1 MLVTLSLGLLKR
13 NQISKIDDDAFS
25 NLTSLRELELNDN
38 RLSTLPKAIGQ
49 LTSLQEL
56 SLSGNRLKNIPG
68 GILQRTP
75 GLTLLELNGNPL
87 NEVDLYAFSFLPN
100 LKKLILS
107 DARNLKEFPNLN
119 GTSAL
124 EFLRLDRASIN
135 YVPPSL
141 CRFCPRL
148 KSLDLKVNR
157 LTTIPDLT
165 FCRELRVLLLFHH
178 CHRDLAHNKITELE
192 GRPFKNLSLLH
203 DLLLSHNSISNI
215 PREAFIGLKRLQF
228 L

>member
-1 MLVTLSLGLLKR
+1 MTCIIEFEGDRRDESR
-13 NQISKIDDDAFS
+13 NSSYCVCWAPV
-25 NLTSLRELELNDN
+25 R
-38 RLSTLPKAIGQ
+38 
-49 LTSLQEL
+49 
-56 SLSGNRLKNIPG
+56 
-68 GILQRTP
+68 
-75 GLTLLELNGNPL
+75 
-87 NEVDLYAFSFLPN
+87 
-100 LKKLILS
+100 ILS

>member
-1 MLVTLSLGLLKR
+1 MTVRSY
-13 NQISKIDDDAFS
+13 I
-25 NLTSLRELELNDN
+25 
-38 RLSTLPKAIGQ
+38 
-49 LTSLQEL
+49 
-56 SLSGNRLKNIPG
+56 
-68 GILQRTP
+68 
-75 GLTLLELNGNPL
+75 
-87 NEVDLYAFSFLPN
+87 
-100 LKKLILS
+100 ILS
-107 DARNLKEFPNLN
+107 DARDLKEFPNLN

-148 KSLDLKVNR
+148 KSLDLKVNK

-165 FCRELRVLLLFHH
+165 FCRELRVL
-178 CHRDLAHNKITELE
+178 DLAHNKITELE

-228 L
+228 LASLLGEVFHIIELDPQLFASALVLKCS